1 MFVIDGIGYFRR
13 FVEKNG
19 RNVLRSISRH
29 GEDIVIKMTDE
40 VNCVGTYIGVIKA

>member
-29 GEDIVIKMTDE
+29 GEDIVIRRADE